1 MLEFIFEILFETFF
15 MWTGEVILFIFTL
28 GRHKP
33 RWDTYTN
40 ESSASKFVIF
50 SEISL
55 WIGIAFWILL
65 IASVVMLI
73 KTVGV

>member
-1 MLEFIFEILFETFF
+1 MLEFVFGIIFEIFF
-15 MWTGEVILFIFTL
+15 MWTGEVVLFLFTL

-33 RWDTYTN
+33 RWDTYAK

-55 WIGIAFWILL
+55 WLGIAFWVLFV
-65 IASVVMLI
+65 ASVVLLV
-73 KTVGV
+73 KTAWA